1 MVSTEKTR
9 ITVFIGTELA
19 KRFSEFTRQIGIS
32 GTALLSST
40 LPTELG
46 YLAELP
52 RNSESAAKF
61 WTLMDKMDEL
71 DGIFAGP
78 APTTRFNI
86 SLDRQDAERLN
97 QLCREKRVAR
107 DHVVNS
113 YIRFLVDGE
122 DGVCEAPLL
131 KIAELLKS
139 PRREFEEKRKN
150 SPAQSKLLH
159 DLDDDTFV
167 RVEPVP
173 QDNPYHHLHRSDE
186 EVKRLERMIARESR
200 RPETR

>member
-1 MVSTEKTR
+1 MASKEKTR
-9 ITVFIGTELA
+9 ITVFIGAELA
-19 KRFSEFTRQIGIS
+19 KKFSEFTRQIGIS

-46 YLAELP
+46 YLADLP

-71 DGIFAGP
+71 DGVFAGP

-97 QLCREKRVAR
+97 QLCHEKRVTR
-107 DHVVNS
+107 DSVISS
-113 YIRFLVDGE
+113 YVRFLVDGE
-122 DGVCEAPLL
+122 DRVCEAPLL

-139 PRREFEEKRKN
+139 PRREFEEKRRN
-150 SPAQSKLLH
+150 SPAESKTLH
-159 DLDDDTFV
+159 DLDDDTFI
-167 RVEPVP
+167 RIEPVP
-173 QDNPYHHLHRSDE
+173 QDNPYRHLHRFN
-186 EVKRLERMIARESR
+186 R
-200 RPETR
+200 RPAQC